1 MDKED
6 LRKRLALF
14 FALGAIGL
22 GSITLVVLLLVFAY
36 SLNVWFGVCISAILL
51 MGVGGIILNILE
63 DNERG
68 Y

>member
-22 GSITLVVLLLVFAY
+22 GGITLVVLLLVFAY
-36 SLNVWFGVCISAILL
+36 SLNVWFGVCISVILL

>member
-22 GSITLVVLLLVFAY
+22 GGITLVVLLLVFAY

-51 MGVGGIILNILE
+51 MGVEGIILNIVE

>member
-14 FALGAIGL
+14 LALGAIGL
-22 GSITLVVLLLVFAY
+22 GGITLVVLLLVFVY
-36 SLNVWFGVCISAILL
+36 SLNVWFGVFISAILL
-51 MGVGGIILNILE
+51 MCVGGITLNILE
-63 DNERG
+63 ENERG

>member
-22 GSITLVVLLLVFAY
+22 RGITLVVLLLVFAY

>member
-22 GSITLVVLLLVFAY
+22 GGITLVALFLAFTY
-36 SLNVWFGVCISAILL
+36 SLNVWFGVCVSAILL
-51 MGVGGIILNILE
+51 MGIGGVTLNILE
-63 DNERG
+63 ENERG

>member
-14 FALGAIGL
+14 FALGAIWL
-22 GSITLVVLLLVFAY
+22 GGITLVVLLLVFVY

>member
-1 MDKED
+1 MKT
-6 LRKRLALF
+6 
-14 FALGAIGL
+14 IGTIFCTWSYWAR
-22 GSITLVVLLLVFAY
+22 GITLVVLLLVFAY

>member
-6 LRKRLALF
+6 LRKRLAL
-14 FALGAIGL
+14 GAIGL
-22 GSITLVVLLLVFAY
+22 GGITLVVLLLVFAY

-51 MGVGGIILNILE
+51 IGVGGIILNILE

>member
-22 GSITLVVLLLVFAY
+22 GGITLVVLLLVFAY
-36 SLNVWFGVCISAILL
+36 SLNVWF